1 VYKESVCLARVY
13 VYVCVCVSVC
23 IYVYVCICIC
33 LRVCA
38 CACVSL
44 CLCVCVRGAPRKQ
57 MRAGVDQG
65 LIKAVDD
72 AAAEFALDD
81 TLF

>member
-1 VYKESVCLARVY
+1 M
-13 VYVCVCVSVC
+13 
-23 IYVYVCICIC
+23 
-33 LRVCA
+33 
-38 CACVSL
+38 
-44 CLCVCVRGAPRKQ
+44 CVRGAPRKQ

-81 TLF
+81 TLFLRIFLMTL

>member
-1 VYKESVCLARVY
+1 M
-13 VYVCVCVSVC
+13 
-23 IYVYVCICIC
+23 
-33 LRVCA
+33 
-38 CACVSL
+38 
-44 CLCVCVRGAPRKQ
+44 CVRGAPRKQ

-81 TLF
+81 TLFLRIFFMTPCFLRILLMTLCFLKILLMPPCA